1 MEMDAQTGATAKPS
15 RRLYLPSKRATF
27 TLAALGIT
35 AVSAALYLRYGIIQ
49 NTPIG
54 LACEAGEESLLCTIR
69 LAVILLFVRNVFG
82 WVAIIAASVQL
93 WRPNIVALTVGLV
106 SALLGLVLYNTR
118 ASALAA
124 GMLVLSLARPAP
136 AKR

>member
-1 MEMDAQTGATAKPS
+1 MEMDAKIGATAKPS
-15 RRLYLPSKRATF
+15 RRLYRLSRRAT
-27 TLAALGIT
+27 LAIAVLGLTAL
-35 AVSAALYLRYGIIQ
+35 SAALYLRYGIIQ

-54 LACEAGEESLLCTIR
+54 LACETGEESLLCTIR

-82 WVAIIAASVQL
+82 WVAIIAAAVQL
-93 WRPNIVALTVGLV
+93 WRPNSVALTVGLV

-124 GMLVLSLARPAP
+124 SMLVLSFARPAP

>member
-1 MEMDAQTGATAKPS
+1 MEMDARTGATVKPS
-15 RRLYLPSKRATF
+15 RRLYLPSKRATLV
-27 TLAALGIT
+27 LAVLGIT
-35 AVSAALYLRYGIIQ
+35 AVSTALYLRYGIIQ

-69 LAVILLFVRNVFG
+69 IAVILLFVRNVFG

-93 WRPNIVALTVGLV
+93 WRPNIIALTVGLV

-124 GMLVLSLARPAP
+124 GLLVLSLARPAP
-136 AKR
+136 ATR

>member
-1 MEMDAQTGATAKPS
+1 MDAQIGAKHS
-15 RRLYLPSKRATF
+15 RRLYLPSKRATLF
-27 TLAALGIT
+27 LAVIGIT
-35 AVSAALYLRYGIIQ
+35 AVSTALYLRYGVIQ

-54 LACEAGEESLLCTIR
+54 LACEAGEESVLCTVR

-82 WVAIIAASVQL
+82 LVALAAAAVQL

-124 GMLVLSLARPAP
+124 GMLILSLARPAP
-136 AKR
+136 ARR

>member
-1 MEMDAQTGATAKPS
+1 MDAQIGVTAKPS
-15 RRLYLPSKRATF
+15 RRLYLPSKRATVV
-27 TLAALGIT
+27 LAVLGVT
-35 AVSAALYLRYGIIQ
+35 VVSTALYLRYGVIQ

-54 LACEAGEESLLCTIR
+54 LACEAGEESLLCTVR

-82 WVAIIAASVQL
+82 LVAIVAAAVQL

-136 AKR
+136 ATR